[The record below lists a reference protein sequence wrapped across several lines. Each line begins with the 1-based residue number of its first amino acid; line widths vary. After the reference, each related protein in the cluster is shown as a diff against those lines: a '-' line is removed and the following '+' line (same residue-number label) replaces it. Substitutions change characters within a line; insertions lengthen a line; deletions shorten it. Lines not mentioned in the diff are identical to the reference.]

1 MENWNMDLTFVSLV
15 SNWSWLESDEQT
27 QNLIIFGNGS
37 HVLNSVEC
45 GWGTKTMFYPSLIF
59 SFCYDFLLMIV
70 LHVVFFVVVVCNVK
84 YGKILQSFGVI
95 SLCPFSTYSEV
106 G

>member
-1 MENWNMDLTFVSLV
+1 MGQHLEQNGKLEYGSDLCLTF
-15 SNWSWLESDEQT
+15 SNWSWLESDKQT
-27 QNLIIFGNGS
+27 QNWIIFGNCS

-70 LHVVFFVVVVCNVK
+70 LHVVFFVCLQC
-84 YGKILQSFGVI
+84 KIW
-95 SLCPFSTYSEV
+95 
-106 G
+106 